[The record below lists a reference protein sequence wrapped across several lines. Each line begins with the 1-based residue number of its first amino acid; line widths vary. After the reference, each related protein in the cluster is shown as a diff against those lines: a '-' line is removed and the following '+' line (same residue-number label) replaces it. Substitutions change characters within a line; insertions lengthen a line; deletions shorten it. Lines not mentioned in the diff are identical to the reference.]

1 MATDS
6 ELRDRIREMMCES
19 DPDEVTV
26 GSLYRKLEAAHGV
39 DFSNKKAFVRREFA
53 GFLMNYLQCDDE
65 DDGDDSPAVNKRIK
79 SESKEYDYKVGVVGE
94 ELAGV
99 KGEEDV
105 VKEQSKRKGTQNWRK
120 RFARPK
126 KLWRLSPPLAK
137 ILERLKKIDGR
148 FARPKK
154 LWRLSSPL
162 AKFVGLAEENRWEV
176 FKTVRS
182 YICGNKLF
190 KQNGD
195 VFFDEKLRPIFGVET
210 LKHYLIKVELYK
222 QMEPIGDPNMKDYDS
237 EDERLNAA
245 ELQEGLRR
253 ARIPVP
259 ISDALVEF
267 FGTGEKEMTENAIV
281 NRLLNYAGS
290 KNLRVGWDNSTII
303 CDKKLKKLF
312 KVDCFNIC
320 HMPQH
325 VIPHLLKR
333 ALDD

>member
-1 MATDS
+1 MATDA
-6 ELRDRIREMMCES
+6 ELRGRIWEMMCKS

-26 GSLYRKLEAAHGV
+26 GSLYRKLEATFGV

-53 GFLMNYLQCDDE
+53 GFLMNYLQCGDD

-79 SESKEYDYKVGVVGE
+79 SESKEYDHKVGVVGE

-105 VKEQSKRKGTQNWRK
+105 VKDQSKGKGTQNWRK

-137 ILERLKKIDGR
+137 
-148 FARPKK
+148 
-154 LWRLSSPL
+154 
-162 AKFVGLAEENRWEV
+162 FVGAAEENRWEV
-176 FKTVRS
+176 FKMVRS
-182 YICGNKLF
+182 YICENKFF

-210 LKHYLIKVELYK
+210 LKCQFFKEELYK

-237 EDERLNAA
+237 EDARLDEA
-245 ELQEGLRR
+245 EFQEVLRR
-253 ARIPVP
+253 SRIPVP

-267 FGTGEKEMTENAIV
+267 FGRGEKEMTEQSVV
-281 NRLLNYAGS
+281 NGILNYAGS
-290 KNLRVGWDNSTII
+290 KNLRVGWDNGTVI
-303 CDKKLKKLF
+303 CDQKLKKLF
-312 KVDCFNIC
+312 NVDCFHIC
-320 HMPQH
+320 YIPDH
-325 VIPHLLKR
+325 VIPHFLKR